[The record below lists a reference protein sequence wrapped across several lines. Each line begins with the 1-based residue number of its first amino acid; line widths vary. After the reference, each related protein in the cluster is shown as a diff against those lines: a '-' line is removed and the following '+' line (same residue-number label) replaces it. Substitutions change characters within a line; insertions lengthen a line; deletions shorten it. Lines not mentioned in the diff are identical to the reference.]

1 MVGHSSVPTIL
12 RELRPLEFWRLE
24 NPHPRLHMGASGFL
38 FCGWGAALC
47 LVSTSLDGYAEP
59 TVGRTSS
66 SSSSNRRRRRGSSSG
81 SSRPR
86 RQARSRTARAELTFS
101 VSQVERRLREGRY
114 AQRLSWSA
122 SVFLAATL
130 ECLTAKVLEL
140 AGNEARHSA
149 RRRITPEL
157 LDMAV
162 HNNALLSGLFGTTTI
177 SQVAQPRR

>member
-1 MVGHSSVPTIL
+1 MVLAVVQYCDGTYL
-12 RELRPLEFWRLE
+12 TPL
-24 NPHPRLHMGASGFL
+24 
-38 FCGWGAALC
+38 
-47 LVSTSLDGYAEP
+47 T
-59 TVGRTSS
+59 RTPQSS
-66 SSSSNRRRRRGSSSG
+66 SSSLDCSPLAERGRAATAGGGGAAAAATGGRGGSWSG

>member
-1 MVGHSSVPTIL
+1 M
-12 RELRPLEFWRLE
+12 
-24 NPHPRLHMGASGFL
+24 PRQRS
-38 FCGWGAALC
+38 
-47 LVSTSLDGYAEP
+47 
-59 TVGRTSS
+59 
-66 SSSSNRRRRRGSSSG
+66 RRGSSSG
-81 SSRPR
+81 SSRPG

-162 HNNALLSGLFGTTTI
+162 HNNAPLSGLFGTTTI

>member
-1 MVGHSSVPTIL
+1 MVLAVVQYCDGTYL
-12 RELRPLEFWRLE
+12 TPL
-24 NPHPRLHMGASGFL
+24 
-38 FCGWGAALC
+38 
-47 LVSTSLDGYAEP
+47 T
-59 TVGRTSS
+59 RTPQSS
-66 SSSSNRRRRRGSSSG
+66 SSSLDCSPLAERSWSG

>member
-1 MVGHSSVPTIL
+1 MVGNIGSYIFNKPVW
-12 RELRPLEFWRLE
+12 RE
-24 NPHPRLHMGASGFL
+24 NG
-38 FCGWGAALC
+38 
-47 LVSTSLDGYAEP
+47 
-59 TVGRTSS
+59 
-66 SSSSNRRRRRGSSSG
+66 
-81 SSRPR
+81 

>member
-59 TVGRTSS
+59 TVGRT
-66 SSSSNRRRRRGSSSG
+66 
-81 SSRPR
+81 
-86 RQARSRTARAELTFS
+86 QARSRTARAELTFS

>member
-1 MVGHSSVPTIL
+1 MVLAVVQHCDGTYL
-12 RELRPLEFWRLE
+12 TPL
-24 NPHPRLHMGASGFL
+24 
-38 FCGWGAALC
+38 
-47 LVSTSLDGYAEP
+47 T
-59 TVGRTSS
+59 RTPQSS
-66 SSSSNRRRRRGSSSG
+66 SSSLDCSPPAESESSCAKMG
-81 SSRPR
+81 GPWP
-86 RQARSRTARAELTFS
+86 ARSRTARAELTFS

>member
-1 MVGHSSVPTIL
+1 MRGQPGVARIRGPGALDPDYLPHPPSTH
-12 RELRPLEFWRLE
+12 RWRL
-24 NPHPRLHMGASGFL
+24 
-38 FCGWGAALC
+38 
-47 LVSTSLDGYAEP
+47 
-59 TVGRTSS
+59 
-66 SSSSNRRRRRGSSSG
+66 NRHHIGPG
-81 SSRPR
+81 KAQSSRAEQREPSPAE
-86 RQARSRTARAELTFS
+86 QARSRTARAELTFS